1 MSRYRRVELHLE
13 QLKELQS
20 IITSMKTLA
29 QLELHKLVGGMVSQ
43 RAMMRML
50 EQVVA
55 DFLMF
60 FPRPVPSRGNALW
73 LVFGSERG
81 FCGNFNELLIRR
93 LLHECPLCTKNP
105 QRVLAVGRKI
115 CERLNEA
122 LPGYIGLTGASAG
135 EEIPSVLT
143 QVVAATQKHLT
154 ANNATALW
162 VVSHND
168 EPSKIIFQR
177 LLPPE
182 EACLLPR
189 RGHPPMLYSQPD
201 RFFSDF
207 LQHYLLFGLTQFC
220 TSSLLAEN
228 EYRIRHLEGA
238 VHRLDERLA
247 TLSSRART
255 LRQEEIIEEIEI
267 ILLGSGTFD
276 PLDRNA

>member
-1 MSRYRRVELHLE
+1 MSRYRRVELHLQ

-29 QLELHKLVGGMVSQ
+29 QLELHKLAGGMASQ
-43 RAMMRML
+43 RAMMHTL
-50 EQVVA
+50 EQVAA

-60 FPRPVPSRGNALW
+60 FPHLVPSQGNALW
-73 LVFGSERG
+73 LVFGSERS
-81 FCGNFNELLIRR
+81 FCGNFNELLVRR
-93 LLHECPLCTKNP
+93 LLHECPLCIEHP
-105 QRVLAVGRKI
+105 QRVLAVGRKL
-115 CERLNEA
+115 CERLEEA
-122 LPGYIGLTGASAG
+122 LPGYAGLPGASAG

-143 QVVAATQKHLT
+143 QVVATTQKQLV
-154 ANNATALW
+154 ANSATALW
-162 VVSHND
+162 VLSHND

-207 LQHYLLFGLTQFC
+207 LQHYLLLDLTQFC
-220 TSSLLAEN
+220 TASLLAEN

-247 TLSSRART
+247 TLTSRART

-276 PLDRNA
+276 PLNRSG

>member
-1 MSRYRRVELHLE
+1 MSRYRRLELHLE

-29 QLELHKLVGGMVSQ
+29 QLELHKLAGGMASQ
-43 RAMMRML
+43 RAMMHTL
-50 EQVVA
+50 EQVAA

-60 FPRPVPSRGNALW
+60 YPRPVSSHGNALW
-73 LVFGSERG
+73 LVFGSERS
-81 FCGNFNELLIRR
+81 FCGNFNELLVRR
-93 LLHECPLCTKNP
+93 LLHECPLCIKHP

-115 CERLNEA
+115 CERLDEA
-122 LPGYIGLTGASAG
+122 LPGYVGLAGASAG

-143 QVVAATQKHLT
+143 QVMATTQKQLA
-154 ANNATALW
+154 ANSAAALW
-162 VVSHND
+162 VIHHND
-168 EPSKIIFQR
+168 EPSKIIFKR
-177 LLPPE
+177 VLPPE

-201 RFFSDF
+201 RFLSDF
-207 LQHYLLFGLTQFC
+207 LQHYLFLGLTQFC
-220 TSSLLAEN
+220 TASLLAEN
-228 EYRIRHLEGA
+228 QYRIRHLEGA

-247 TLSSRART
+247 TLSSRARA

-276 PLDRNA
+276 PLNRGG